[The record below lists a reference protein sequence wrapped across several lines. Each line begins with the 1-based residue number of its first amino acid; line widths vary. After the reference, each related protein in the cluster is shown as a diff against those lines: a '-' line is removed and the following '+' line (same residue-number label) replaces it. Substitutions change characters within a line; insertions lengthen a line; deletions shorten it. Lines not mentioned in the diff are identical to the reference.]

1 MAYFMWPWCLL
12 GDYLAQAI
20 KECIHYELTSAYNP
34 YVRTNF
40 CKLLSLTYYTFHHYK
55 VLIFK
60 RRLLWKHMLPSLF
73 LRLFM
78 LELSHSKA
86 GHSKENYKKSVRK
99 NVFFSFL
106 GSVSQKGL
114 KLLPCFKKP
123 RNVPCIW
130 TKKDILKIAEGCVRC
145 KCSII
150 LIWIIY
156 QELIVMKLLFFK
168 LLFDLTNLM
177 NYYPQVDLMVK
188 IYCFLP

>member
-1 MAYFMWPWCLL
+1 MNLHLLTIPMCEQTFVNYCLWL
-12 GDYLAQAI
+12 TVLFIIIKCWYSKGDFCESICCQAF
-20 KECIHYELTSAYNP
+20 S
-34 YVRTNF
+34 YVYSCLSWVTL
-40 CKLLSLTYYTFHHYK
+40 KL
-55 VLIFK
+55 VIQK
-60 RRLLWKHMLPSLF
+60 RII
-73 LRLFM
+73 
-78 LELSHSKA
+78 
-86 GHSKENYKKSVRK
+86 KSVRK
-99 NVFFSFL
+99 NGFFSFL

-156 QELIVMKLLFFK
+156 QELIAMKLLFFK
-168 LLFDLTNLM
+168 LLFDFTNLM